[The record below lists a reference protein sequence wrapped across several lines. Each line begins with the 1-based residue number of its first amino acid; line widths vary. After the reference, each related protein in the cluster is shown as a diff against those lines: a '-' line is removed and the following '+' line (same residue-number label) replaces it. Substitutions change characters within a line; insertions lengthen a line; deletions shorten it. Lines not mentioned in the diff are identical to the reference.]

1 MSKASSVDPTKPRS
15 GMLFKFGLIMNA
27 CLCYNV
33 RYQNASVFE
42 EFDDIRNK
50 VADYSKKPTTNML
63 LRVEPVEAV
72 EHRYYFEFLGE
83 DGLIYVAF
91 ADFDDLASFG
101 MAFL

>member
-1 MSKASSVDPTKPRS
+1 
-15 GMLFKFGLIMNA
+15 MLFKFGLIMNA

-33 RYQNASVFE
+33 SYQNASIFE

-50 VADYSKKPTTNML
+50 IADYTKKPTTNML
-63 LRVEPVEAV
+63 LRVQPVEAV
-72 EHRYYFEFLGE
+72 ENRYYFEFLGE